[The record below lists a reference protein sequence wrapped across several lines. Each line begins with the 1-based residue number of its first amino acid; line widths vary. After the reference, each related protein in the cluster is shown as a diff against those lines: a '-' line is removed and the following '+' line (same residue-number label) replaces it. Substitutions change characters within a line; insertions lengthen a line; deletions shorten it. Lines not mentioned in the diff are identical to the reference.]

1 MRALAPLFAF
11 VIFLSAV
18 PVSAERPIVD
28 LHRLD
33 AYFALFAGDSNVPW
47 KPTTVR
53 LDTYSSA
60 PVRFSVYEVDPA
72 DVLTAGSNARP
83 RAVNTRGRRPVAS
96 FDFTPPGGYQF
107 QSNEVDV

>member
-1 MRALAPLFAF
+1 MLLRTLAAASLALALTTF
-11 VIFLSAV
+11 
-18 PVSAERPIVD
+18 PVRAERPIVD

-47 KPTTVR
+47 KPATVR

-60 PVRFSVYEVDPA
+60 PVAFSVYQVDPA

-83 RAVNTRGRRPVAS
+83 RAIV
-96 FDFTPPGGYQF
+96 
-107 QSNEVDV
+107 